1 MLQIQSSILRHTP
14 GRWGYAVAVFGALI
28 ALLLRLL
35 ADPVFNDRSFLLLNV
50 PVMLAAAALGG
61 RGPALLAA
69 GLCLLGSVL
78 VLGEAFWLGPANRI
92 EALVFLVMGPAIAVV
107 GERLWRGAREAESRQ
122 AQLQSIL
129 ETVPEAM
136 IVIDEAGIMQ
146 SFSPTAMRLFGWSA
160 EEAIGRNVSL
170 LMPEPYRHEHDD
182 YLSRYQTTGER
193 RIIGLGR
200 IIVGQRKDGST
211 FPMELAVG
219 EARIGTGRFFTGF
232 VRDLT
237 ERRAQERRLQ
247 ELQSELVHVS
257 RLTAM
262 GEMAT
267 ALAHELNQ
275 PLSAIASY
283 TMGSTTLLASPKP
296 DLDKVRNALSAAGDQ
311 ALRAG
316 DIIKRLREFVA
327 KGENEHVL
335 ADPVKLMEEASALAL
350 VGAKDQGMRV
360 DLAFDRNTGPV
371 IVDKVQVQQV
381 ALNLIRNA
389 IDAMGD
395 APKRALHIAVAE
407 DDGDMVRFTVS
418 DTGPGVPET
427 VLERLFQPFVTTKPD
442 GMGIGLSIC
451 RGIIMAHGG
460 RIWAENPPE
469 GGARFI
475 FTLPTAD
482 QETADE

>member
-1 MLQIQSSILRHTP
+1 
-14 GRWGYAVAVFGALI
+14 
-28 ALLLRLL
+28 
-35 ADPVFNDRSFLLLNV
+35 
-50 PVMLAAAALGG
+50 
-61 RGPALLAA
+61 
-69 GLCLLGSVL
+69 
-78 VLGEAFWLGPANRI
+78 
-92 EALVFLVMGPAIAVV
+92 
-107 GERLWRGAREAESRQ
+107 
-122 AQLQSIL
+122 
-129 ETVPEAM
+129 
-136 IVIDEAGIMQ
+136 
-146 SFSPTAMRLFGWSA
+146 
-160 EEAIGRNVSL
+160 
-170 LMPEPYRHEHDD
+170 
-182 YLSRYQTTGER
+182 
-193 RIIGLGR
+193 
-200 IIVGQRKDGST
+200 
-211 FPMELAVG
+211 MELAVG

-327 KGENEHVL
+327 KGETEHVL

>member
-1 MLQIQSSILRHTP
+1 
-14 GRWGYAVAVFGALI
+14 
-28 ALLLRLL
+28 
-35 ADPVFNDRSFLLLNV
+35 
-50 PVMLAAAALGG
+50 
-61 RGPALLAA
+61 
-69 GLCLLGSVL
+69 
-78 VLGEAFWLGPANRI
+78 
-92 EALVFLVMGPAIAVV
+92 
-107 GERLWRGAREAESRQ
+107 
-122 AQLQSIL
+122 
-129 ETVPEAM
+129 
-136 IVIDEAGIMQ
+136 
-146 SFSPTAMRLFGWSA
+146 
-160 EEAIGRNVSL
+160 
-170 LMPEPYRHEHDD
+170 
-182 YLSRYQTTGER
+182 
-193 RIIGLGR
+193 
-200 IIVGQRKDGST
+200 
-211 FPMELAVG
+211 
-219 EARIGTGRFFTGF
+219 
-232 VRDLT
+232 
-237 ERRAQERRLQ
+237 
-247 ELQSELVHVS
+247 
-257 RLTAM
+257 M

-327 KGENEHVL
+327 KGETEHVL
-335 ADPVKLMEEASALAL
+335 ANPVKLMEEASALAL